1 MSSQLK
7 AFIKRLY
14 QTSFTLKR
22 EEPTYLTLMER
33 QALHLCTISLY
44 IEKSKER
51 VYLTLMEKQALHIAL
66 IL

>member
-14 QTSFTLKR
+14 QTSFTQR

-33 QALHLCTISLY
+33 QTLHLCTISLY
-44 IEKSKER
+44 IEKSKKR